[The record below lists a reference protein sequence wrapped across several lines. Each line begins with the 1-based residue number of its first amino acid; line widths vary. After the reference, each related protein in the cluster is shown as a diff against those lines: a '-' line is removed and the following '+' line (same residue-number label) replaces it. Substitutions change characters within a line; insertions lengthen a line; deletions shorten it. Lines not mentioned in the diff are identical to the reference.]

1 MYRRW
6 VLGRSTAALFLLVLA
21 GCSSNVDGSATAPL
35 ATVDTNPPS
44 VIRTTTPS
52 TPSTTTTQPPT
63 TTTTTPSTTPPT
75 TSPAPQT
82 VDASRFEGGSGFY
95 YFTSPS
101 GKFECAIVVTETSVA
116 GCHGDFPPT
125 APRVEGSGAPDSAV
139 APNTIELTAGSP
151 ARFLSSGDPRFH
163 RFDGTA
169 RALAYGDTL
178 AVPGSGESNGLS
190 CRVDEKTGVT
200 CRDQVGHG
208 FTVSDSAFRLE

>member
-1 MYRRW
+1 MYRRRA
-6 VLGRSTAALFLLVLA
+6 LGRSTAALFLLVLA
-21 GCSSNVDGSATAPL
+21 GCSSSVDGSATAPL

-52 TPSTTTTQPPT
+52 TPPVTTTQAPT
-63 TTTTTPSTTPPT
+63 TTTTSSTAPTTTSKAPPT
-75 TSPAPQT
+75 A
-82 VDASRFEGGSGFY
+82 DASAYEGQPGFY
-95 YFTSPS
+95 FFTSPS

-125 APRVEGSGAPDSAV
+125 APRVEGSGAPGSTV
-139 APNTIELTAGSP
+139 APNTVELTAGSP

-163 RFDGTA
+163 RFDGPA
-169 RALAYGDTL
+169 RALAYGETL

-190 CRVDEKTGVT
+190 CRVDEKAGVS